1 MSSQIV
7 INDFATQDESS
18 TTLKD
23 IALIFLLACIQFT
36 FVIDYII
43 ILPLGPE
50 IMKSFQIRPD
60 EYGLIISVY
69 TLTAAIAGFFS
80 SFIIDRF
87 DRKQSLLFC
96 LFYFLTGSILC
107 FMANTYYFFML
118 ARMFTGAFGG
128 VMSSLVMVYLGEKFS
143 LKKLGVATSFVMI
156 ANGMATIVGVPA
168 AVYFSNNYG
177 WKFPFMVLITI
188 IFLVLIITYFFL
200 PKVKRPTTT
209 VRSNV
214 SGKLR
219 SVILSPNFIWPVIFM
234 SLLTFAGG
242 STILPFLSAF
252 VSTNFY
258 FSTEEIAL
266 MFFYGGLAAL
276 FVNPI
281 VGFLIDKFGK
291 QNVFLLLNFISIIP
305 LLLLTTFPFT
315 AKNATL
321 LVTTLFFCLSTAR
334 QMSGITLVNSL
345 FPNEYRGRFI
355 TINSSIQL
363 LAGSAATAIS
373 GKIIYTE
380 DNMLLNFDVLGVI
393 GICATI
399 ICIFAAFILEE
410 QN

>member
-1 MSSQIV
+1 MSSPV
-7 INDFATQDESS
+7 ALNDFSTKDESS
-18 TTLKD
+18 TTLKE

-36 FVIDYII
+36 FVIDYIV

-60 EYGLIISVY
+60 EYGLIISAY

-80 SFIIDRF
+80 SFFIDRF
-87 DRKQSLLFC
+87 DRKQALLFC
-96 LFYFLTGSILC
+96 LFYFLTGSILSYI
-107 FMANTYYFFML
+107 ANTYYFFML

-128 VMSSLVMVYLGEKFS
+128 VMSSLVMIYLGEKFS

-156 ANGMATIVGVPA
+156 ANGMATIVGVPT
-168 AVYFSNNYG
+168 AVFFSDNFG
-177 WKFPFMVLITI
+177 WKFPFMVLLCINFIVIT
-188 IFLVLIITYFFL
+188 LTYFFL
-200 PKVKRPTTT
+200 PKTQKSSTIT
-209 VRSNV
+209 RSNV
-214 SGKLR
+214 SVKLR
-219 SVILSPNFIWPVIFM
+219 SVVLNANFIWPVIFM

-242 STILPFLSAF
+242 ATILPFLSAF

-281 VGFLIDKFGK
+281 VGYLIDKFGK
-291 QNVFLLLNFISIIP
+291 QNVFLLLNFVSIIP

-315 AKNATL
+315 EKNATL
-321 LVTTLFFCLSTAR
+321 LVTTLFWCLSTAR
-334 QMSGITLVNSL
+334 QMSGLTLVNSL
-345 FPNEYRGRFI
+345 FPSEHRGRFI

-380 DNMLLNFDVLGVI
+380 ENLLCNFDVLGVI

-410 QN
+410 QS